1 MNECTSKKNFIIIK
15 DISISGNQ
23 YISKEEV
30 LSRISLKIGDVF
42 SKEKIEK
49 DMKAVYDLGYFK
61 DVKTKLESFQDGCKV
76 IFVVVENLLIKEII
90 IQGNIVVSVGD
101 IREMMVLKEGKI
113 LSRKILKNDLDK
125 ISELYK
131 AKEFL
136 LARIEEIDFD
146 DKGTLLIKLS
156 EGRIEKIKIIGN
168 KIIDQKIIQGEIE
181 IKAGDIFNFGKVKK
195 SLQKV
200 YNLGYFDDVSMSLEP
215 GSEKDLIV
223 LVIKIVEINRAR
235 DSINFLI
242 KNILAVLFLLTVY
255 VRLLS
260 PKLFYRIN
268 MFCLNGVKFTVNYY
282 LYGFV
287 ALIIFILFSYYFFE
301 KRFNKK
307 RFFMYFFSYS
317 IYILTFPLIVFYH
330 CISFIFFSLIIKS
343 IELLSRAFS
352 IAKNI
357 LIQIFLIFLDIFFI
371 FLIMKSI
378 NNMAVI
384 LSMSLLMV
392 ALFFH
397 LGALF
402 DSSSNPNLIYFYLFN
417 CIEKGWINWKERE
430 LRNVN
435 NIIYSGRKQSIGI
448 DIKGLKLFLKI
459 SLGVFKGLE
468 GKINFLYRR
477 RGVLFTFIIFF
488 VVSILLTMFI
498 FSFEYYGLSKMN
510 SNSLLNLTEGK
521 YFDHLFFSMSV
532 YSTVNPGNIVPLTV
546 ISKIFIMLQILIG
559 IIIFYIFI
567 ISFQFLAKET
577 TDSDR
582 LELLKRVKVN
592 IEYLEKLAKKE
603 LNTDLNDL

>member
-268 MFCLNGVKFTVNYY
+268 MFCLNGVKFTVT
-282 LYGFV
+282 
-287 ALIIFILFSYYFFE
+287 YYFFE

-402 DSSSNPNLIYFYLFN
+402 DLSSNPNLIYFYLFN

>member
-282 LYGFV
+282 L
-287 ALIIFILFSYYFFE
+287 FE

-307 RFFMYFFSYS
+307 MFFMYFFSYS

>member
-1 MNECTSKKNFIIIK
+1 MNECISKKNFIIIK

-23 YISKEEV
+23 YISREEI

-76 IFVVVENLLIKEII
+76 IFVVVENLPIKEII
-90 IQGNIVVSVGD
+90 IQGNTVISIGD
-101 IREMMVLKEGKI
+101 IREVMVLQEGKI
-113 LSRKILKNDLDK
+113 FSRKILKNDLER

-131 AKEFL
+131 VKEFL

-146 DKGTLLIKLS
+146 DNGSLLIKLS
-156 EGRIEKIKIIGN
+156 EGRLEKIKIIGN
-168 KIIDQKIIQGEIE
+168 KNIDQKIIQGEIE

-195 SLQKV
+195 SLQKI

-215 GSEKDLIV
+215 GSEKDLVI
-223 LVIKIVEINRAR
+223 LLIKIAEINKIR

-242 KNILAVLFLLTVY
+242 KNILAALFLLTVY
-255 VRLLS
+255 VRLLL
-260 PKLFYRIN
+260 PRLFYRIN
-268 MFCLNGVKFTVNYY
+268 MFCLDGVKFTANYY

-287 ALIIFILFSYYFFE
+287 TLIIIILFSYYFFE

-307 RFFMYFFSYS
+307 GLFMYFFSYS
-317 IYILTFPLIVFYH
+317 IYILTFPLIVFYQ

-343 IELLSRAFS
+343 IELLSRAFGV
-352 IAKNI
+352 AKNY

-371 FLIMKSI
+371 FMVMKSI
-378 NNMAVI
+378 NNMVVI

-402 DSSSNPNLIYFYLFN
+402 DLSSNPNLIYFYLFN

-430 LRNVN
+430 LRDVN
-435 NIIYSGRKQSIGI
+435 NIYGGGKQSIGI

-488 VVSILLTMFI
+488 VFSILLTMFI
-498 FSFEYYGLSKMN
+498 FSFEYYGLSKMD
-510 SNSLLNLTEGK
+510 SNSLLNLTGEK

-582 LELLKRVKVN
+582 FELLKRTKSN
-592 IEYLEKLAKKE
+592 IEYLEELAKKE
-603 LNTDLNDL
+603 LNTDLNNL

>member
-1 MNECTSKKNFIIIK
+1 MNECISKKNFIIIK

-23 YISKEEV
+23 YISREEI

-76 IFVVVENLLIKEII
+76 IFVVVENLPIKEII
-90 IQGNIVVSVGD
+90 IQGNTVISIGD
-101 IREMMVLKEGKI
+101 IREVMVLQEGKI
-113 LSRKILKNDLDK
+113 FSRKILKNDLER

-131 AKEFL
+131 VKEFL

-156 EGRIEKIKIIGN
+156 EGRLEKIKIIGN
-168 KIIDQKIIQGEIE
+168 KNIDQKIIQGEIE

-195 SLQKV
+195 SLQKI

-215 GSEKDLIV
+215 GSEKDLVI
-223 LVIKIVEINRAR
+223 LLIKIAEINKIR

-242 KNILAVLFLLTVY
+242 KNILAALFLLTVY
-255 VRLLS
+255 VRLLL
-260 PKLFYRIN
+260 PRLFYRIN
-268 MFCLNGVKFTVNYY
+268 MFCLDGVKFTANYY

-287 ALIIFILFSYYFFE
+287 TLIIIILFSYYLFE

-307 RFFMYFFSYS
+307 GLFMYFFSYS
-317 IYILTFPLIVFYH
+317 IYILTFPLIVFYQ

-343 IELLSRAFS
+343 IELLSRAFGV
-352 IAKNI
+352 AKNY
-357 LIQIFLIFLDIFFI
+357 LIQISLIFLDIFFI

-378 NNMAVI
+378 NNTVMI

-402 DSSSNPNLIYFYLFN
+402 DLSSNPNLIYFYLFN

-430 LRNVN
+430 LRDVN
-435 NIIYSGRKQSIGI
+435 NIYGGGKQSIGI

-488 VVSILLTMFI
+488 VFSILLTMFI
-498 FSFEYYGLSKMN
+498 FSFEYYGLSKMD
-510 SNSLLNLTEGK
+510 SNSLLNLTGEK

-582 LELLKRVKVN
+582 FELLKRTKSN
-592 IEYLEKLAKKE
+592 IEYLEELAKKE
-603 LNTDLNDL
+603 LNTDLNNL

>member
-1 MNECTSKKNFIIIK
+1 MNECISKKKFLIIK
-15 DISISGNQ
+15 DISISGNK
-23 YISKEEV
+23 YVSREEV

-61 DVKTKLESFQDGCKV
+61 DVKIKLESFQDGCKV
-76 IFVVVENLLIKEII
+76 IFVVVENLPIKEII
-90 IQGNIVVSVGD
+90 IQGNTVVSLGD
-101 IREMMVLKEGKI
+101 IRETMVLQEGKI
-113 LSRKILKNDLDK
+113 FSHKGLKNDLER

-156 EGRIEKIKIIGN
+156 EGKLEKIKIIGN
-168 KIIDQKIIQGEIE
+168 KNIDQKIIQGEIE

-195 SLQKV
+195 SLQKI

-215 GSEKDLIV
+215 GSEKDLVI
-223 LVIKIVEINRAR
+223 LVIKIAEINRIR

-242 KNILAVLFLLTVY
+242 KNILAALFLLTVY
-255 VRLLS
+255 VRLLL

-268 MFCLNGVKFTVNYY
+268 MFCLNGFKFTANCY

-287 ALIIFILFSYYFFE
+287 TLIIIILFSYYFFE

-307 RFFMYFFSYS
+307 GLFMYFFSYS
-317 IYILTFPLIVFYH
+317 IYILTFPLIVFYQ
-330 CISFIFFSLIIKS
+330 CISFIFFSLIVKS
-343 IELLSRAFS
+343 IELLSRAFGV
-352 IAKNI
+352 AKNY
-357 LIQIFLIFLDIFFI
+357 LIQISLIFLDIFFI

-378 NNMAVI
+378 NNTVMI

-402 DSSSNPNLIYFYLFN
+402 DLSSNPNLIYFYLFN

-430 LRNVN
+430 LRDVN
-435 NIIYSGRKQSIGI
+435 NIYGGGKQTIGI

-488 VVSILLTMFI
+488 VFSILLTMFI
-498 FSFEYYGLSKMN
+498 FSFEYYGLSKMD
-510 SNSLLNLTEGK
+510 SNSLLNLTGEK

-582 LELLKRVKVN
+582 FELLKRTKSN
-592 IEYLEKLAKKE
+592 IEYLEELAKKE
-603 LNTDLNDL
+603 LNTDLNNL

>member
-1 MNECTSKKNFIIIK
+1 MNECISKKNFIIIK

-23 YISKEEV
+23 YISREEI

-76 IFVVVENLLIKEII
+76 IFVVVENLPIKEII
-90 IQGNIVVSVGD
+90 IQGNTVISIGD
-101 IREMMVLKEGKI
+101 IREVMVLQEGKI
-113 LSRKILKNDLDK
+113 FSRKILKNDLER

-131 AKEFL
+131 VKEFL

-156 EGRIEKIKIIGN
+156 EGKLEKIKIIGN
-168 KIIDQKIIQGEIE
+168 KNIDQKIIQGEIE

-195 SLQKV
+195 SLQKI

-215 GSEKDLIV
+215 GSEKDLVI
-223 LVIKIVEINRAR
+223 LLIKIAEINKIR

-242 KNILAVLFLLTVY
+242 KNILAALFLLTVY
-255 VRLLS
+255 VRLLL
-260 PKLFYRIN
+260 PRLFYRIN
-268 MFCLNGVKFTVNYY
+268 MFCLDGVKFTANYY

-287 ALIIFILFSYYFFE
+287 TLIIIILFSYYLFE

-307 RFFMYFFSYS
+307 GLFMYFFSYS
-317 IYILTFPLIVFYH
+317 IYILTFPLIVFYQ

-343 IELLSRAFS
+343 IELLSRAFGV
-352 IAKNI
+352 AKNY
-357 LIQIFLIFLDIFFI
+357 LIQISLIFLDIFFI

-378 NNMAVI
+378 NNTVMI

-402 DSSSNPNLIYFYLFN
+402 DLSSNPNLIYFYLFN

-430 LRNVN
+430 LRDVN
-435 NIIYSGRKQSIGI
+435 NIYGGGKQSIGI

-488 VVSILLTMFI
+488 VFSILLTMFI
-498 FSFEYYGLSKMN
+498 FSFEYYGLSKMD
-510 SNSLLNLTEGK
+510 SNSLLNLTGEK

-582 LELLKRVKVN
+582 FELLKRTKSN
-592 IEYLEKLAKKE
+592 IEYLEELAKKE
-603 LNTDLNDL
+603 LNTDLNNL

>member
-1 MNECTSKKNFIIIK
+1 MNECISKKNFIIIK

-23 YISKEEV
+23 YISREEI

-76 IFVVVENLLIKEII
+76 IFVVVENLPIKEII
-90 IQGNIVVSVGD
+90 IQGNTVISIGD
-101 IREMMVLKEGKI
+101 IREVMVLQEGKI
-113 LSRKILKNDLDK
+113 FSRKILKNDLER

-156 EGRIEKIKIIGN
+156 EGRLEKIKIIGN
-168 KIIDQKIIQGEIE
+168 KNIDQKIIQGEIE

-195 SLQKV
+195 SLQKI

-215 GSEKDLIV
+215 GSEKDLVI
-223 LVIKIVEINRAR
+223 LLIKIAEINKIR

-242 KNILAVLFLLTVY
+242 KNILAALFLLTVY
-255 VRLLS
+255 VRLLL
-260 PKLFYRIN
+260 PRLFYRIN
-268 MFCLNGVKFTVNYY
+268 MFCLDGVKFTANYY

-287 ALIIFILFSYYFFE
+287 TLIIIILFSYYLFE

-307 RFFMYFFSYS
+307 GLFMYFFSYS
-317 IYILTFPLIVFYH
+317 IYILTFPLIVFYQ

-343 IELLSRAFS
+343 IELLSRAFGV
-352 IAKNI
+352 AKNY
-357 LIQIFLIFLDIFFI
+357 LIQISLIFLDIFFI

-378 NNMAVI
+378 NNTVMI

-402 DSSSNPNLIYFYLFN
+402 DLSSNPNLIYFYLFN

-430 LRNVN
+430 LRDVN
-435 NIIYSGRKQSIGI
+435 NIYGGGKQSIGI

-488 VVSILLTMFI
+488 VFSILLTMFI
-498 FSFEYYGLSKMN
+498 FSFEYYGLSKMD
-510 SNSLLNLTEGK
+510 SNSLLNLTGEK

-582 LELLKRVKVN
+582 FELLKRTKSN
-592 IEYLEKLAKKE
+592 IEYLEELAKKE
-603 LNTDLNDL
+603 LNTDLNNL

>member
-1 MNECTSKKNFIIIK
+1 MNECISKKKFLIIK
-15 DISISGNQ
+15 DISISGNK
-23 YISKEEV
+23 YVSREEV

-61 DVKTKLESFQDGCKV
+61 DVKIKLESFQDGCKV
-76 IFVVVENLLIKEII
+76 IFVVVENLPIKEII
-90 IQGNIVVSVGD
+90 IQGNTVVSLGD
-101 IREMMVLKEGKI
+101 IRETMVLQEGKI
-113 LSRKILKNDLDK
+113 FSHKGLKNDLER

-156 EGRIEKIKIIGN
+156 EGKLEKIKIIGN
-168 KIIDQKIIQGEIE
+168 KNIDQKIIQGEIE

-195 SLQKV
+195 SLQKI

-215 GSEKDLIV
+215 GSEKDLVI
-223 LVIKIVEINRAR
+223 LVIKIAEINRIR

-242 KNILAVLFLLTVY
+242 KNILAALFLLTVY
-255 VRLLS
+255 VRLLL

-268 MFCLNGVKFTVNYY
+268 MFCLNGFKFTANCY

-287 ALIIFILFSYYFFE
+287 TLIIIILFSYYFFE

-307 RFFMYFFSYS
+307 GLFMYFFSYS
-317 IYILTFPLIVFYH
+317 IYILTFPLIVFYQ

-343 IELLSRAFS
+343 IELLSRAFGV
-352 IAKNI
+352 AKNY
-357 LIQIFLIFLDIFFI
+357 LIQISLIFLDIFFI

-378 NNMAVI
+378 NNTVMI

-392 ALFFH
+392 VLFFH

-402 DSSSNPNLIYFYLFN
+402 DLSSNPNLIYFYLFN

-430 LRNVN
+430 LRDVN
-435 NIIYSGRKQSIGI
+435 NIYGGGKQSIGI

-488 VVSILLTMFI
+488 VFSILLTMFI
-498 FSFEYYGLSKMN
+498 FSFEYYGLSKMD
-510 SNSLLNLTEGK
+510 SNSLLNLTGEK

-582 LELLKRVKVN
+582 FELLKRTKSN
-592 IEYLEKLAKKE
+592 IEYLEELAKKE
-603 LNTDLNDL
+603 LNTDLNNL

>member
-1 MNECTSKKNFIIIK
+1 MNECISKKKFLIIK
-15 DISISGNQ
+15 DISISGNK
-23 YISKEEV
+23 YVSREEV

-61 DVKTKLESFQDGCKV
+61 DVKIKLESFQDGCKV
-76 IFVVVENLLIKEII
+76 IFVVVENLPIKEII
-90 IQGNIVVSVGD
+90 IQGNTVVSLGD
-101 IREMMVLKEGKI
+101 IRETMVLQEGKI
-113 LSRKILKNDLDK
+113 FSHKGLKNDLER

-156 EGRIEKIKIIGN
+156 EGKLEKIKIIGN
-168 KIIDQKIIQGEIE
+168 KNIDQKIIQGEIE

-195 SLQKV
+195 SLQKI

-215 GSEKDLIV
+215 GSEKDLVI
-223 LVIKIVEINRAR
+223 LVIKIAEINRIR

-242 KNILAVLFLLTVY
+242 KNILAALFLLTVY
-255 VRLLS
+255 VRLLL

-268 MFCLNGVKFTVNYY
+268 MFCLNGFKFTANCY

-287 ALIIFILFSYYFFE
+287 TLIIIILFSYYFFE

-307 RFFMYFFSYS
+307 GLFMYFFSYS
-317 IYILTFPLIVFYH
+317 IYILTFPLIVFYQ
-330 CISFIFFSLIIKS
+330 CISFIFFSLIVKS
-343 IELLSRAFS
+343 IELLSRAFGV
-352 IAKNI
+352 AKNY

-371 FLIMKSI
+371 FMVMKSI
-378 NNMAVI
+378 NNMVVI

-402 DSSSNPNLIYFYLFN
+402 DLSSNPNLIYFYLFN

-430 LRNVN
+430 LRDVN
-435 NIIYSGRKQSIGI
+435 NIYGGGKQTIGI

-488 VVSILLTMFI
+488 VFSILLTMFI
-498 FSFEYYGLSKMN
+498 FSFEYYGLSKMD
-510 SNSLLNLTEGK
+510 SNSLLNLTGEK

-582 LELLKRVKVN
+582 FELLKRTKSN
-592 IEYLEKLAKKE
+592 IEYLEELAKKE
-603 LNTDLNDL
+603 LNTDLNNL